1 MWLLTLLRGL
11 FMSVLLVI
19 GIVLALLAA
28 INPLGTYAL
37 NTWGKAFNLQV
48 ESLDIRWFAGSFD
61 LYGVRLGAVE
71 TPLVSEKL
79 SLRWRWDTLQDQHFW
94 LQAHWR
100 GVHLPLHLNA
110 DKTQITQVGGW
121 TPTQWQQ
128 KLAQSLPEPLW
139 QQLQA
144 PSPPAEEDTSHLW
157 ALDASRDW
165 PWQISLSSL
174 YLQDIRL
181 SFAQAYPDLALH
193 KLEISQLRSAYPQIA
208 SPVHLDLAWYQA
220 DTPLGR
226 VQLEAQIQPLL
237 ASLPVQGQVHLQA
250 QALNAWGLPVSAKTQ
265 VNLQQAFHLVQKSQS
280 WQVTTQG
287 QIGTQA
293 LALQAPDEVAVAL
306 KNLGWQGK
314 VTLDWPLNPQA
325 QTPTLTT
332 QGKLQLA
339 DLQVQLA
346 HQKHQLEKFTLEG
359 DLQLASLTDPQLDYQ
374 GKVQFAGLQAQ
385 LAQQKHRLQHFA
397 LEGKIQVA
405 SLTAPILDYQGQFQF
420 TGLDSPYAQVGR
432 LHWQGRSGWTSANQA
447 WSMQADLGL
456 QGIQVPLSAQ
466 AHMQVQ
472 DISVEQLRTN
482 PESSTVEALKITKI
496 EGKNTPE
503 PLALA
508 SFSLREL
515 DLGALLQTPKITLAG
530 VQVGAF
536 NLGHADQAFYLA
548 GLKVGQVAVDLA
560 KSQAAIGKV
569 QILESRQSLSWT
581 QTNQLEPWQSR
592 ITLWQQALQ
601 PTDSAPQ
608 TKETPAPSAPWE
620 WFVESIAIEQP
631 QYISLRDLN
640 LQRPEYTQISLQKM
654 RIDDLGMPHAQASPW
669 LVEGTLDEQTPFK
682 IQGQVS
688 LTPQLQWQTGLHLQ
702 DLALSSFDAYSR
714 HYAGLNLA
722 SGQLQL
728 QLDAQQDAQG
738 IRGKTQI
745 QMYHLDANPISDQAA
760 QKINRLLSMP
770 LGLVISVLEDSDG
783 EIALDI
789 PFDFQAGKTKVGLE
803 DALLLV
809 TRKAAQQAALYY
821 LRNSLQPYTGLITLG
836 QLALEGAEY
845 LTQVKLDPL
854 TFTPAQVGL
863 NDRQQDYLTKIVK
876 MLNDRPSLHF
886 SYCADTGSE
895 EVQALAHPPNRAP
908 LLAAYP
914 QLAQITQAEELAASL
929 QKIRQR
935 LVREFLLAANIENQR
950 LALCSPAAQMPA
962 QSQVRM
968 GIVQ

>member
-1 MWLLTLLRGL
+1 
-11 FMSVLLVI
+11 MSVLLVI

-28 INPLGTYAL
+28 INPVGTYAL

-71 TPLVSEKL
+71 HPLVSEKL

-100 GVHLPLHLNA
+100 GVQVPLQLNA
-110 DKTQITQVGGW
+110 DKTQITQIGGW
-121 TPTQWQQ
+121 TPIQWQQ

-144 PSPPAEEDTSHLW
+144 PSPTPEQAPSNLW

-165 PWQISLSSL
+165 PWRISLSSL
-174 YLQDIRL
+174 HLQDIQL

-193 KLEISQLRSAYPQIA
+193 KLEISQLRSAYPEIA

-220 DTPLGR
+220 DTQLGR

-280 WQVTTQG
+280 WQVATQG

-293 LALQAPDEVAVAL
+293 LALQIPEDVAVAL
-306 KNLGWQGK
+306 QDLRWQGK
-314 VTLDWPLNPQA
+314 VALDWPLDPQTNA
-325 QTPTLTT
+325 PKINT

-339 DLQVQLA
+339 DLSLQLA
-346 HQKHQLEKFTLEG
+346 QQKHQLDQLTLAG
-359 DLQLASLTDPQLDYQ
+359 DLQLASFTDPQLNYQ
-374 GKVQFAGLQAQ
+374 GKVQLTGLQAQ
-385 LAQQKHRLQHFA
+385 LEQQKHQLKDFA
-397 LEGKIQVA
+397 LEGKVQVA
-405 SLTAPILDYQGQFQF
+405 SLASPILDYQGQFQLS
-420 TGLDSPYAQVGR
+420 GLNSPYVQVDQLR
-432 LHWQGRSGWTSANQA
+432 WQGQSGWKTAHQA

-456 QGIQVPLSAQ
+456 QNIQVPLSAQ
-466 AHMQVQ
+466 AYIQVQ
-472 DISVEQLRTN
+472 DVQLKQIHTT
-482 PESSTVEALKITKI
+482 PESSTLAALQIANIT
-496 EGKNTPE
+496 GKNTPE
-503 PLALA
+503 PLALE
-508 SFSLREL
+508 SLSLREL
-515 DLGALLQTPKITLAG
+515 DLGAVLQTPKITLAG

-536 NLGHADQAFYLA
+536 NLGRADKAFYLA
-548 GLKVGQVAVDLA
+548 GLEVGQVAIDLA
-560 KSQAAIGKV
+560 KSQAAIGTV
-569 QILESRQSLSWT
+569 HLLESRQSLSWT

-601 PTDSAPQ
+601 PTDPAPPAE
-608 TKETPAPSAPWE
+608 KSPAPSAPWE
-620 WFVESIAIEQP
+620 WFVESIAIQQP

-669 LVEGTLDEQTPFK
+669 LVEGILDEQTPFK
-682 IQGQVS
+682 VQGQVT
-688 LTPQLQWQTGLHLQ
+688 LTPELRWQTGVRLQ

-714 HYAGLNLA
+714 HYAGINLA

-728 QLDAQQDAQG
+728 TLDAQQDTQG
-738 IRGKTQI
+738 IRGNTKLQL
-745 QMYHLDANPISDQAA
+745 YHLDANPISDQAA

-854 TFTPAQVGL
+854 TFPPAQVGL

-886 SYCADTGSE
+886 SYCADAGSE
-895 EVQALAHPPNRAP
+895 EVQALENPQTRAP

-950 LALCSPAAQMPA
+950 LALCSPASQMPE